1 MIVLDKKSS
10 CAALALCAL
19 AAPSRAQPANTLREL
34 SDQLGHC
41 LATPGEGEL
50 TLRLSLR
57 RDGALLGKTHITYS
71 KLPADEGRKR
81 ALLESLAEA
90 VDRCLPA
97 KITDALGGAIAGR
110 PLVLRFAPKKRETN
124 I

>member
-1 MIVLDKKSS
+1 MRKAGFG
-10 CAALALCAL
+10 AALALCAI
-19 AAPSRAQPANTLREL
+19 ATPMRAEPANSLREL
-34 SDQLGHC
+34 SAQLGQC
-41 LATPGEGEL
+41 LTAPGDGEV

-71 KLPADEGRKR
+71 KLPADEEKKR
-81 ALLESLAEA
+81 RVLEGIAVA
-90 VDRCLPA
+90 VDGCLPA

>member
-1 MIVLDKKSS
+1 MGFRALLVL
-10 CAALALCAL
+10 AFCAL
-19 AAPSRAQPANTLREL
+19 AAPAPARAERANTLREL
-34 SDQLGHC
+34 SEQLGHC
-41 LATPGEGEL
+41 LAAPGEGEL

-71 KLPADEGRKR
+71 KLPRDDGQKR
-81 ALLESLAEA
+81 RLLEGIAAA

-110 PLVLRFAPKKRETN
+110 PLVLRFAPKKREAN